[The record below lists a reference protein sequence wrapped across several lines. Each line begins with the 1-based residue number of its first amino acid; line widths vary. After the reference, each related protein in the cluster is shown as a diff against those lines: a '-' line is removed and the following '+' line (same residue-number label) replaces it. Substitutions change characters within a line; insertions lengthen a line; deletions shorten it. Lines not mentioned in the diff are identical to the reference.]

1 MTNSTRTLLV
11 LLAVGVLVVVGGL
24 GARWMGGIA
33 SDDGVIVLHGASQ
46 FDDRHSYTKALEH
59 FAERVRVH
67 YDGPERLEFILH
79 KNGELGVEK
88 DYMGYMNLGVVVDYA
103 IVSPSHIS
111 TFSRMATVMDIPF
124 TFRDVEHY
132 TRAMEANVFSRVED
146 DLRERADVLVLGYG
160 GGEKRHFFGRRPVR
174 TMDELRGFAM
184 RVQGAPIQTRMFS
197 ALGAAP
203 TVISSAE
210 VYNALQTG
218 VIDGAENSAS
228 AIEQSKWYEVGAEV
242 SLSTVSIIVRPLIF
256 SGKTFRRLPDALQ
269 QAIVRAG
276 AEAALF
282 ERTLEMTQ
290 DDALMRR
297 LSDEGKVTLHT
308 FSERPTM
315 LLLADS
321 VKAAFARETGASD
334 VLDAINALR

>member
-1 MTNSTRTLLV
+1 MNRHTLLV
-11 LLAVGVLVVVGGL
+11 LLVVGILMAAGGF
-24 GARWMGGIA
+24 GARWLVGAMA
-33 SDDGVIVLHGASQ
+33 DDAVIVLHGASQ

-59 FAERVRVH
+59 FAERVAAH

-124 TFRDVEHY
+124 TFRDVAHY
-132 TRAMEANVFSRVED
+132 TKAMEANVFRRVED

-197 ALGAAP
+197 ALGASP

-228 AIEQSKWYEVGAEV
+228 AIEQSKWYEVGSEV

-256 SGKTFRRLPDALQ
+256 SGKTFRRLPEALQ
-269 QAIVRAG
+269 QAIVQAG
-276 AEAALF
+276 VEAALF
-282 ERTLEMTQ
+282 ERNIEMTQ
-290 DDALMRR
+290 DDALMRQ
-297 LSDEGKVTLHT
+297 LSEDGKITLHT
-308 FSERPTM
+308 FSERATM
-315 LLLADS
+315 LELADS

-334 VLDAINALR
+334 VLAAINAIR